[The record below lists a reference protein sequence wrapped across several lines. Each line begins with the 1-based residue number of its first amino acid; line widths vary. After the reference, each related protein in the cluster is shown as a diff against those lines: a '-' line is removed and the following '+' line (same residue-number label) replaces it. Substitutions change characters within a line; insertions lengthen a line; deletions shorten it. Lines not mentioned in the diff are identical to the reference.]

1 MGSGQVGQAEVL
13 NAKLSGSVGKV
24 GLAGQIERRHRV
36 LEAAGWG
43 ESGVAVEA
51 AAGAAA
57 WGGDFFGMIREPFC
71 PQAVKVTALAAR
83 TRALTRI
90 RRVFNM
96 DKL

>member
-1 MGSGQVGQAEVL
+1 VAAEV
-13 NAKLSGSVGKV
+13 
-24 GLAGQIERRHRV
+24 
-36 LEAAGWG
+36 
-43 ESGVAVEA
+43 

-57 WGGDFFGMIREPFC
+57 GGGDFFGMIRAPFC